1 MNETN
6 WVSQSASPTVTE
18 SDSRGLEK
26 AHRYE
31 KAMLKK
37 GYRWYTINSR
47 TKILVECDKDGNPT
61 QRGKQQIKRAQE
73 NCGIM
78 K

>member
-6 WVSQSASPTVTE
+6 WVSQSATSKVTE
-18 SDSRGLEK
+18 SDRKGLEQ

-31 KAMLKK
+31 KALLKN
-37 GYRWYTINSR
+37 GYRWYTINPR
-47 TKILVECDKDGNPT
+47 TKILVECDKYGNLT
-61 QRGKQQIKRAQE
+61 KKGKQQIKMAQE
-73 NCGIM
+73 NCGTM